1 MIVLTKKDFWC
12 VDGIYLC
19 IFLHELFAKSLGIFS
34 ILPCNVC
41 KLLSRK
47 LDEISFKTKVIE
59 LAEKKGVIPF
69 PFARGFHP
77 QLTLFRE
84 ISSMQ
89 VRSSIQTTS
98 AHL

>member
-1 MIVLTKKDFWC
+1 MLTPLQKLYNEVKD
-12 VDGIYLC
+12 
-19 IFLHELFAKSLGIFS
+19 
-34 ILPCNVC
+34 LPCT
-41 KLLSRK
+41 
-47 LDEISFKTKVIE
+47 DETFKTKVIE